1 MTVKKRKT
9 ERKKI
14 FGIISRSLSHSR
26 RWMILR
32 LNLSPVL
39 ISLQKLTYSSSQNVR
54 NAVRNM
60 RHVLTVDP
68 SRRFTYGIDIEGTEL
83 GLWIATRAMVI
94 ACDTFDFRTVS
105 LL

>member
-1 MTVKKRKT
+1 
-9 ERKKI
+9 
-14 FGIISRSLSHSR
+14 
-26 RWMILR
+26 MILR

-54 NAVRNM
+54 SSVRNM
-60 RHVLTVDP
+60 RRVLTVDP
-68 SRRFTYGIDIEGTEL
+68 SRRFTYGIDIEGNEL

-105 LL
+105 LS

>member
-1 MTVKKRKT
+1 
-9 ERKKI
+9 
-14 FGIISRSLSHSR
+14 
-26 RWMILR
+26 MILR

-54 NAVRNM
+54 SSVRNM
-60 RHVLTVDP
+60 RRVLAVDP
-68 SRRFTYGIDIEGTEL
+68 SRRFTYGIDIEGTKL

>member
-1 MTVKKRKT
+1 
-9 ERKKI
+9 
-14 FGIISRSLSHSR
+14 
-26 RWMILR
+26 MILR

-54 NAVRNM
+54 SSVRNM
-60 RHVLTVDP
+60 RRVLTVDP

-94 ACDTFDFRTVS
+94 ACDTFDFRTAS